1 MSRNVVVTGGSGF
14 VGKRL
19 QKVRPDWTYL
29 SSKDVDLRSFYD
41 VWDFL
46 RENKPDA
53 VIHLAGKVGGIKDN
67 AEHPAEF
74 FHQNVMMNT
83 NIVHACYK
91 AGVKRLL
98 ASLSTCA
105 FPDVVDKYPF
115 TEEDLLRGPP
125 AETNRAYGFA
135 KRALYVQL
143 QAYRNQYGLDYSCF
157 CPSNLYGPE
166 DNFDEDR
173 SHFVPACIKK
183 IDDAPESHVVEFW
196 GTGTPLRQQLFV
208 DDLCKA
214 IPLLLERHHS
224 DTPLIVAPDEN
235 LSIRDMA
242 KLCRAIINKPLS
254 FYFNGQLEGQHRKD
268 GSNIKFKE
276 LFPDFKFTR
285 FNIGLRKTYEW
296 YKKEKKISSTKK
308 DSTNNGG

>member
-1 MSRNVVVTGGSGF
+1 MNVLVTGGSGF

-29 SSKDVDLRSFYD
+29 SSKDVNLLSFYD

-91 AGVKRLL
+91 AGVPRLL
-98 ASLSTCA
+98 AALSTCA

-115 TEEDLLRGPP
+115 TEDNLLDGPP
-125 AETNRAYGFA
+125 AITNRAYGFS
-135 KRALYVQL
+135 KRALYIQI
-143 QAYRNQYGLDYSCF
+143 QAYRDQYGVDYSCF

-166 DNFDEDR
+166 DHFDLES

-183 IDDAPESHVVEFW
+183 IHEARNNEIVEFW
-196 GTGTPLRQQLFV
+196 GTGKPLRQQLYV

-214 IPLLLERHHS
+214 IPLLLEEHHS
-224 DTPLIVAPDEN
+224 DIPMIVAPDEN
-235 LSIRDMA
+235 WSISDMA
-242 KLCRAIINKPLS
+242 KICRAIMNKPLD
-254 FYFNGQLEGQHRKD
+254 FHFNGKLDGQFRKD
-268 GSNIKFKE
+268 GSNERFKE
-276 LFPDFKFTR
+276 LFPDFEFTR
-285 FNIGLRKTYEW
+285 FEVGVRETYEW
-296 YKKEKKISSTKK
+296 YKNE
-308 DSTNNGG
+308 